1 MTCTVANIKR
11 DIRIALDQN
20 MSSTVLATLGDV
32 DTLSLDDIIE
42 SKIEDAAEAV
52 LMKAPLS
59 FIGDVSTS
67 ISGLFTNNVRGNRIV
82 GKQAL
87 QAGFLRLVSFK
98 LPSWP
103 HALHDVLPSSSPLY
117 LQVQSPYGVCGTSD
131 RPLIFIVPDTS
142 AGNKSLEIYSPANTT
157 EQPDISLCVTKPAI
171 DGGNIALA
179 SMLVRPTVYYAAYLV
194 ALTIQDKDAAE
205 RLLGVCMSLLS

>member
-20 MSSTVLATLGDV
+20 MSSTALATLGDV

-52 LMKAPLS
+52 LLKAPLLL
-59 FIGDVSTS
+59 IGDVSTS
-67 ISGLFTNNVRGNRIV
+67 ITGTITRNTRGNRIV
-82 GKQAL
+82 AKQAL
-87 QAGFLRLVSFK
+87 QAEFLRLVSYK
-98 LPSWP
+98 LPSWSY
-103 HALHDVLPSSSPLY
+103 AVHDVLPSSSPLY
-117 LQVQSPYGVCGTSD
+117 LQVQSPYGVCGTTD
-131 RPLIFIVPDTS
+131 RPLIFIVPGAS
-142 AGNKSLEIYSPANTT
+142 AGQKSLEIYSPVNTT
-157 EQPDISLCVTKPAI
+157 ENPDISLCVTKPAI
-171 DGGNIALA
+171 SSGNIALA